1 MTLLKHVFLIAIIAV
16 AMIGVMVP
24 SVFAATYVNDD
35 YPYEFSINYPTD
47 WLIFEPD
54 ENEKKNNPGIMVYLN
69 NNYDATS
76 IVTIY
81 YYEFEDW
88 DTYSTNELID
98 SNLLRNKQH
107 CESQSLSTTGIECT
121 NYKNYEELTKVL
133 KINGYPSIT
142 IVSYVEN
149 RYQMFG
155 ESHSL
160 IETITDIYI
169 ENAIYQIVSVTDQN
183 LFLDSGYDDVYQIV
197 NSFTVGKSYVN
208 SDLPTSFEEATEVMI
223 AFKNSVKE
231 YEQEKPTTETKT
243 NLDKIYAYDEI
254 YAAADQAGLDCD
266 NKHGPPFYS
275 MDQQYAY
282 NNCHNSINTWEL
294 NQLDRT
300 DYYGEPQ
307 RESSGGGCL
316 IATATYGSEMSTEVQ
331 QLREL
336 RDNQLLQTESGTA
349 FMTMFNDVYYS
360 FSPVIA
366 DYERENP
373 YFKEAVKIAITPMI
387 SSLSLME
394 NANSESE
401 VVSLGLSVIALN
413 LGMYLGVPAV
423 LIVGIRKR
431 I

>member
-1 MTLLKHVFLIAIIAV
+1 
-16 AMIGVMVP
+16 MIGVMVP
-24 SVFAATYVNDD
+24 SVYAATYVNDD

-197 NSFTVGKSYVN
+197 NSFTVGNSYVN

-231 YEQEKPTTETKT
+231 YEQEKSTTETKT
-243 NLDKIYAYDEI
+243 NVDKIYTYDEI

-275 MDQQYAY
+275 MDQQFAY
-282 NNCHNSINTWEL
+282 NECHNNVNSWEL

-316 IATATYGSEMSTEVQ
+316 IATATYDSEMSQQVQ

-349 FMTMFNDVYYS
+349 FMGTFNDIYYS
-360 FSPVIA
+360 FSPIIA

-373 YFKEAVKIAITPMI
+373 YFKEAVKLAITPMI

-394 NANSESE
+394 NAESESE
-401 VVSLGLSVIALN
+401 VLSIGISVIMLN

-423 LIVGIRKR
+423 VVVGIRKR
-431 I
+431 F

>member
-1 MTLLKHVFLIAIIAV
+1 MKPVFIIALV
-16 AMIGVMVP
+16 AAAMIGVMVP
-24 SVFAATYVNDD
+24 SVYAATYVNDD

-197 NSFTVGKSYVN
+197 NSFTVGNPYVN

-231 YEQEKPTTETKT
+231 YDQEKSTTETKT
-243 NLDKIYAYDEI
+243 NVDKVYTYAEI
-254 YAAADQAGLDCD
+254 YAAADQARYDCD
-266 NKHGPPFYS
+266 NKYGGTLIAWNEC
-275 MDQQYAY
+275 M
-282 NNCHNSINTWEL
+282 INVSTWEL
-294 NQLDRT
+294 NELDRT

-316 IATATYGSEMSTEVQ
+316 IATATYGSEMASEVQ

-336 RDNQLLQTESGTA
+336 RDNTLLNTESGTQ
-349 FMTMFNDVYYS
+349 FMQHFNDVYYS
-360 FSPVIA
+360 FSPIIA

-373 YFKEAVKIAITPMI
+373 YFKEAVKLAITPMI
-387 SSLSLME
+387 STLSLME
-394 NANSESE
+394 NAESESE
-401 VVSLGLSVIALN
+401 VLGIGLSVIALN
-413 LGMYLGVPAV
+413 LGMYFGVPAIIV
-423 LIVGIRKR
+423 VGIRKKF
-431 I
+431 